1 VTVVTAK
8 WLIPTVVYI
17 FAAGALGVL
26 SKVAL
31 RYIRWTDLVV
41 WTGLAYVLAG
51 LFLLAIGKTQVEFVA
66 GSGWAAFGTVVIIT
80 SLFMFFVALST
91 GEVGKV
97 VPITAAYPVVTL
109 ILAALFL
116 SEALTVAKA
125 VGVLVVVGGVVVLTA
140 VD

>member
-1 VTVVTAK
+1 M
-8 WLIPTVVYI
+8 
-17 FAAGALGVL
+17 
-26 SKVAL
+26 
-31 RYIRWTDLVV
+31 
-41 WTGLAYVLAG
+41 
-51 LFLLAIGKTQVEFVA
+51 EFVT

-125 VGVLVVVGGVVVLTA
+125 VGVLVVVGGVVVLTTA
-140 VD
+140 D

>member
-1 VTVVTAK
+1 M
-8 WLIPTVVYI
+8 
-17 FAAGALGVL
+17 
-26 SKVAL
+26 
-31 RYIRWTDLVV
+31 
-41 WTGLAYVLAG
+41 
-51 LFLLAIGKTQVEFVA
+51 
-66 GSGWAAFGTVVIIT
+66 IIT

-125 VGVLVVVGGVVVLTA
+125 VGVLVVVGGVVVLTTA
-140 VD
+140 D